1 VLRLLKDKS
10 VFQWLGGGGRVV
22 TGGGI
27 GGEDSKGGRDLS
39 SSQVLGL
46 GNRVMDAVAAENR
59 FNLVG
64 P

>member
-1 VLRLLKDKS
+1 M
-10 VFQWLGGGGRVV
+10 V